1 MSRLT
6 KDDGI
11 TPVKDIVERKVSDLL
26 IKIERPNCIGSKN
39 CINVA
44 PKLFELDGDQICSFK
59 ENTEGIEKEIIV
71 EACSVCPVSA
81 LIVIDETSKQ
91 IVP

>member
-1 MSRLT
+1 MS
-6 KDDGI
+6 
-11 TPVKDIVERKVSDLL
+11 DIVERKVSELL

-44 PKLFELDGDQICSFK
+44 PNLFELDDEQICSFK
-59 ENTEGIEKEIIV
+59 ENTEGIEQEVVV

-81 LIVIDETSKQ
+81 LYVMDKDNNQ

>member
-1 MSRLT
+1 ME
-6 KDDGI
+6 
-11 TPVKDIVERKVSDLL
+11 DIIKRKVTDLL
-26 IKIERPNCIGSKN
+26 IKIERPSCIGSKN

-44 PKLFELDGDQICSFK
+44 PKLFELDSDQICTFK
-59 ENTEGIEKEIIV
+59 ESTEGIKQEVIV

-81 LIVIDETSKQ
+81 LFVIDENGKQ

>member
-1 MSRLT
+1 ME
-6 KDDGI
+6 
-11 TPVKDIVERKVSDLL
+11 DIVERKVSDLL

-44 PKLFELDGDQICSFK
+44 PNLFELDSDQICAFK
-59 ENTEGIEKEIIV
+59 NQTEGIEKDIIV

-81 LIVIDETSKQ
+81 LFVIDENGKQ

>member
-1 MSRLT
+1 M
-6 KDDGI
+6 
-11 TPVKDIVERKVSDLL
+11 KDIVERKVTDLL
-26 IKIERPNCIGSKN
+26 VKIERLSCIGSKN

-44 PKLFELDGDQICSFK
+44 PNLFELDSDQICAFK
-59 ENTEGIEKEIIV
+59 NQTEEIEKDIIV

-81 LIVIDETSKQ
+81 LFVIDENGKQ